1 MDTIDG
7 RILEI
12 LQDDAR
18 ISVSELSARI
28 NLSISATAERIKK
41 LEKSGI
47 IMQYTT
53 ILNPE
58 VLDKQLLAQIL
69 ISLSHPRVSKNF
81 LEFVNSEKDI
91 LDCYYIAGDFDYIL
105 KVAVKNTGELERL
118 IRRIKSVEGVR
129 KTNTIVVLAK
139 EKEKHSVSV

>member
-18 ISVSELSARI
+18 ISVSELSAGI

-81 LEFVNSEKDI
+81 LDFVNNEKDI